1 MTNSSRKDKS
11 NKWYENPIK
20 RSFAIL
26 SGFIFIASIGYS
38 VALVQKNL
46 EFKLEKFELR
56 QEYNQKLQDE
66 IYKCEKEKQELENK
80 RVEKLENAILELQ
93 NLYNEK

>member
-1 MTNSSRKDKS
+1 MTDSFSKEKTKR
-11 NKWYENPIK
+11 WYDNPVK

-26 SGFIFIASIGYS
+26 SGFVFVASIGYS

-46 EFKLEKFELR
+46 EFRLERFELR

-66 IYKCEKEKQELENK
+66 IYKCEKEKQELENE
-80 RVEKLENAILELQ
+80 RVETLENAIIELQ
-93 NLYNEK
+93 KMFNEK

>member
-1 MTNSSRKDKS
+1 MTNSSSKS
-11 NKWYENPIK
+11 KPNKWYENPIK

-46 EFKLEKFELR
+46 EFRLERFELR
-56 QEYNQKLQDE
+56 QEYNQKLQNE

-80 RVEKLENAILELQ
+80 RVEKLENAIIELQ
-93 NLYNEK
+93 KVYNEK